1 MIKNIIYVCTAIF
14 SLYTLPLM
22 AQETHVESSSE
33 SKRAWEIG
41 LGGSV
46 FHMPRVGLKSVMT
59 DSKGHLID
67 ISKRDL
73 VFGGQIYV
81 ARELSDHFALDLQ
94 GTFGYAKDPVRTV
107 LKDHYIGLGTLG
119 LQWRLGGYFGSKT
132 IDPFV
137 RIGAGYMYKNFRINY
152 MDVLDGTSLNNT
164 TESGMVDNDRTH
176 LLPITAGLGLN
187 MWLNDRFGI
196 GMQADYIHL
205 PYKGIA
211 DPLQGSVRLM
221 WRIGG
226 KSKKTFVKV
235 PVEKIVEREVIR
247 EVEKIVSQPS
257 TETKTMYKLFS
268 GIYFEFASADFTTDT
283 YRLLDEIAETL
294 KSSPS
299 SRLCIIGCTDA
310 IGTAEY
316 NKKLSERR
324 AKAVVDALIERGVSS
339 QMLKWRGVG
348 SEIAHAPKAESDGVR
363 RGDRKVIVE
372 VIENE
377 AYWESL
383 K

>member
-1 MIKNIIYVCTAIF
+1 MVKNIISLCTVFF
-14 SLYTLPLM
+14 SLCSLPLV
-22 AQETHVESSSE
+22 AQEVSVDPSCKN
-33 SKRAWEIG
+33 KRAWEIG
-41 LGGSV
+41 LGGSF

-73 VFGGQIYV
+73 VFGGQVYI
-81 ARELSDHFALDLQ
+81 ARELSDYFALDLQ

-119 LQWRLGGYFGSKT
+119 LQWRLGGYFGSKV

-152 MDVLDGTSLNNT
+152 MDVLDGTSLTNT
-164 TESGMVDNDRTH
+164 NEVGNGDNDRTH
-176 LLPITAGLGLN
+176 LLPLTAGLGLN

-205 PYKGIA
+205 PYKDIA
-211 DPLQGSVRLM
+211 NPLQGTVRLM

-226 KSKKTFVKV
+226 KSKKSFVKV
-235 PVEKIVEREVIR
+235 PVEKVVEREVIR
-247 EVEKIVSQPS
+247 EVEKIVSQPIP
-257 TETKTMYKLFS
+257 EAKNVYKLFS
-268 GIYFEFASADFTTDT
+268 SVYFEFASTDFTAET
-283 YRLLDEIAETL
+283 YTHLDKIAEML
-294 KSSPS
+294 KEVPS
-299 SRLCIIGCTDA
+299 FRLCVIGCADA
-310 IGTAEY
+310 IGSAEY

-324 AKAVVDALIERGVSS
+324 AKAVVDALIERDVPA

-348 SEIAHAPKAESDGVR
+348 SEIAYASKSESDEVR

-372 VIENE
+372 LIQNE
-377 AYWESL
+377 AYWNSL